1 VRVKG
6 ERIQIRI
13 FETGSTPVEHL
24 DSISILLHWDT
35 HRITHTSHRCSP
47 PIHETL
53 ISVVPVTG
61 ERRVRVGLSWGSSR
75 CSSFSSEGM
84 EGGRRITVS
93 PRPCC
98 GRRIVAAK
106 KRPRA
111 ADGFVNSVKKLQR
124 REISSKRDRAFTMS
138 DAQERFR
145 NIRLQVPFP

>member
-1 VRVKG
+1 MRLERQR

-13 FETGSTPVEHL
+13 FETGSTPFLFFFFTV
-24 DSISILLHWDT
+24 
-35 HRITHTSHRCSP
+35 THTHTLLFHRFSP

-53 ISVVPVTG
+53 IFLVPLPG
-61 ERRVRVGLSWGSSR
+61 SEDLGLDWAEVADAAASPLR
-75 CSSFSSEGM
+75 KM

-111 ADGFVNSVKKLQR
+111 NDGFVNSVKKLQR

-145 NIRLQVPFP
+145 NIRLQVPFS

>member
-1 VRVKG
+1 MRLERQR

-13 FETGSTPVEHL
+13 FETGSTPFLFFFFTV
-24 DSISILLHWDT
+24 
-35 HRITHTSHRCSP
+35 THTHTLLFHRFSP

-53 ISVVPVTG
+53 IFLVPLPG
-61 ERRVRVGLSWGSSR
+61 SEDLGLDWAEVADAAASPLR
-75 CSSFSSEGM
+75 KKM
-84 EGGRRITVS
+84 EGGKRITVS

-111 ADGFVNSVKKLQR
+111 NDGFVNSVKKLQR

-145 NIRLQVPFP
+145 NIRLQVPFS